1 MTASSEL
8 DRRGVALG
16 VGAYVVWGLFPA
28 FWPLLDPASPIEVLA
43 HRILWTLVLM
53 VGVLTLYRRN
63 EAGGSSTTVLSG
75 RRPRPP
81 SPVGGW
87 TELRTLPARGW
98 AMVTAAAVL
107 IAVNWGLFIYGVAIG
122 HVVEIALGY
131 YIGPLVNV
139 VLGVLVLRER
149 PRRLQWVALG
159 IATAAVVVIAVGDGR
174 VPWLGLALAV
184 SFGIYGLI
192 KKTVP
197 LSSTTSLTAEGVV
210 LGAPALAL
218 VVVLE
223 VAGAGTL
230 TGHGVVHVALL
241 VSAGPVTAVPLLLY
255 GAAARRIPLTTL
267 GTLMYLTP
275 TLQFLWGVL
284 VVGEA
289 MPAER
294 WVGFGLVW
302 LALVIFTVD
311 LLRPRRPPVAAPGP
325 AVEAR

>member
-1 MTASSEL
+1 MTY
-8 DRRGVALG
+8 GI
-16 VGAYVVWGLFPA
+16 GAHVIWGLFPA
-28 FWPLLDPASPIEVLA
+28 FWPLLDPAGPIEVLA

-53 VGVLTLYRRN
+53 AGVLTVL
-63 EAGGSSTTVLSG
+63 GGWRDLRALSG
-75 RRPRPP
+75 
-81 SPVGGW
+81 
-87 TELRTLPARGW
+87 RGW
-98 AMVTAAAVL
+98 AMVSAAAVL

-149 PRRLQWVALG
+149 PRPLQWVALG
-159 IATAAVVVIAVGDGR
+159 IATAAVVLISVGAGR
-174 VPWLGLALAV
+174 VPWLGLGLAV
-184 SFGIYGLI
+184 SFGTYGLI

-197 LSSTTSLTAEGVV
+197 LASTASLTAEGIV
-210 LGAPALAL
+210 LGLPAAALLA
-218 VVVLE
+218 VLE
-223 VAGAGTL
+223 ATGAGTL
-230 TGHGVVHVALL
+230 TGHGVWHIALL
-241 VSAGPVTAVPLLLY
+241 VAAGPVTAVPLLLY

-294 WVGFGLVW
+294 WAGFGLVW
-302 LALVIFTVD
+302 LALVAFTVD
-311 LLRPRRPPVAAPGP
+311 LVHSRPRRTDDEPIPAP
-325 AVEAR
+325 ELR